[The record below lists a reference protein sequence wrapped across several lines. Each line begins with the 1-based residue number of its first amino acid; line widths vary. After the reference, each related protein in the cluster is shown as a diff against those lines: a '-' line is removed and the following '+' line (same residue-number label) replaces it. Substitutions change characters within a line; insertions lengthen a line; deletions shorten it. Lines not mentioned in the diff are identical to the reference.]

1 MRNQAGCFLIVHHHS
16 ITLSKNERL
25 VNLDAAFS
33 LLQLPSKSPTEADAA
48 EADAAVVVPLL
59 AVIAFPLSLSLALC
73 MYAQSLKKKQR
84 LFFLASSFMV
94 SASFFSSFNLS
105 SALLFDLIESFF

>member
-1 MRNQAGCFLIVHHHS
+1 MRNQDGCFLIVHHHS

-48 EADAAVVVPLL
+48 AAVVVPLL

-73 MYAQSLKKKQR
+73 MYAQTL
-84 LFFLASSFMV
+84 
-94 SASFFSSFNLS
+94 
-105 SALLFDLIESFF
+105 

>member
-1 MRNQAGCFLIVHHHS
+1 MRNQAGCYLIVHHHS

-94 SASFFSSFNLS
+94 SASFFFLQPLLS
-105 SALLFDLIESFF
+105 SAV